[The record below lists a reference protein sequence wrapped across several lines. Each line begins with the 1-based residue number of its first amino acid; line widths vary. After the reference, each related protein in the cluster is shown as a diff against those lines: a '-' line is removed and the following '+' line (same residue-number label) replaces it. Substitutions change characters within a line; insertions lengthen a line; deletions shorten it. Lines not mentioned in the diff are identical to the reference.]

1 MARYDS
7 PQRLSYRAKDWEW
20 EGWIEEYSRFR
31 RATKLHKE
39 DGDVQ
44 RGSLLYSMGTQQ
56 AVQILKTF
64 RWEEEEDTDYDLLV
78 KKFSEY
84 FLPKRNLIHD
94 RSLSPA
100 DASGRSHFT
109 HFPHGVLRRN
119 RKNMQKVPQTIY
131 TIPPDP
137 ETDLPEET
145 ETQEQETLTGTENPT
160 PQPPVQNVSRYGRI
174 IKQPARYIEEH

>member
-31 RATKLHKE
+31 RATKLYKE

-64 RWEEEEDTDYDLLV
+64 RWEEEEEDTDYDLVV

-145 ETQEQETLTGTENPT
+145 GTGDRRLSQELKTLPPNPHCRT
-160 PQPPVQNVSRYGRI
+160 FRAMVAS
-174 IKQPARYIEEH
+174 